1 MVIINETDR
10 MYRIELSID
19 NDGDMLVDAE
29 GSYDSFWI
37 DREQAA
43 QLAEVLKRY
52 SETGCIDE

>member
-1 MVIINETDR
+1 MVTIAETDR

-19 NDGDMLVDAE
+19 NEGDMLVDAE
-29 GSYDSFWI
+29 WSYNSFWI

-52 SETGCIDE
+52 SETGRIDE

>member
-1 MVIINETDR
+1 MITIAKTDR

-19 NDGDMLVDAE
+19 NEGDMLVDAE
-29 GSYDSFWI
+29 GSCDSFWI

-52 SETGCIDE
+52 SETGSIDE